1 MVSLVNASRRMQI
14 RQKNVDCPQKFAQG
28 GPHIE
33 AQHANVAM
41 GEYMQAG

>member
-1 MVSLVNASRRMQI
+1 MLSLVNASRQMRI
-14 RQKNVDCPQKFAQG
+14 RQKNVDFPNDVAKG

-41 GEYMQAG
+41 GVYMQAG